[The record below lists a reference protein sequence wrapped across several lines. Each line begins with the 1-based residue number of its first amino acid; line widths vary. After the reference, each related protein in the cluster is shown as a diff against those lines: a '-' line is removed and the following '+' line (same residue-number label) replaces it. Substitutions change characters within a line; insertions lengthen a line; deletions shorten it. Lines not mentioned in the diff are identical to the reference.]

1 MMRWFVAL
9 LCCFF
14 FAAASV
20 LVTVPA
26 GAQTG
31 FDRPGGDY
39 TNFVVRSGDPAACA
53 LRCERESRCRAWT
66 FTYPQANNVA
76 AVCWLKN
83 KVTARVE
90 NTCCV
95 SGVRGAAVRE
105 PKGGPIEFSID
116 RIGGDMRN
124 FEVAPPDPTG
134 QSCADACKA
143 DAKCRAWSYE
153 RPGYKDSAARCYL
166 KDKVTAPRRRP
177 CCISGVVR

>member
-9 LCCFF
+9 IVCCLL
-14 FAAASV
+14 AASV
-20 LVTVPA
+20 FFPA
-26 GAQTG
+26 PAVAQTG
-31 FDRPGGDY
+31 FDRPGSDY

-53 LRCERESRCRAWT
+53 LRCEREGRCRAWT
-66 FTYPQANNVA
+66 FSYPQANNVA

-83 KVTARVE
+83 KVPPRVE
-90 NTCCV
+90 STCCV

-116 RIGGDMRN
+116 RAGGDMRN
-124 FEVAPPDPTG
+124 FEVTPDTSG
-134 QSCADACKA
+134 QACADACKA

-153 RPGYKDSAARCYL
+153 RPGYFGSAARCFL

>member
-9 LCCFF
+9 IVCCLL
-14 FAAASV
+14 AAFVFSPASAV
-20 LVTVPA
+20 
-26 GAQTG
+26 AQTG

-53 LRCERESRCRAWT
+53 LRCEREGRCRAWT
-66 FTYPQANNVA
+66 FSYPQANNVA

-83 KVTARVE
+83 KVPSRVE
-90 NTCCV
+90 STCCV

-116 RIGGDMRN
+116 RVGGDMRN
-124 FEVAPPDPTG
+124 FEVEPADPTG
-134 QSCADACKA
+134 QACADACKA

-153 RPGYKDSAARCYL
+153 RPGYYGSAAKCFL